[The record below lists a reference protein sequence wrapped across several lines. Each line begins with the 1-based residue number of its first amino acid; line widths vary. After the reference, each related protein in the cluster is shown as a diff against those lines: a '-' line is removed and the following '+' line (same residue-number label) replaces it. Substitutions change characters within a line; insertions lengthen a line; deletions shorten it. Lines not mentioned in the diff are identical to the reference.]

1 MTESEFVKEIIEKY
15 TNDEELRELLI
26 VHSRSVADKAMKIAD
41 ACGLD
46 VDRQFVYDAAMLHDI
61 GVTKCNA
68 PGIHCHGTLPYICH
82 GIAGSEILREEG
94 IDERYRRVC
103 ERHTGSGITANEI
116 RDNGLP
122 IPVKD
127 YLPETLE
134 EKLICYADKFFSK
147 SSNPEVEK
155 NEDRIF
161 RSMQKFGD
169 DAVRR
174 LEELKEL
181 FTPKS

>member
-26 VHSRSVADKAMKIAD
+26 VHSRSVADKAVKIAD
-41 ACGLD
+41 ECGLD

-82 GIAGSEILREEG
+82 GIAGSEILCEEG

-155 NEDRIF
+155 DEDRIF

-169 DAVRR
+169 EAVRR